1 MCSCFCNF
9 SPSSEATGHSQPP
22 WPFLPASSRTV
33 DRMGAGG
40 VLEPSQASVCEQSNL
55 SWGDAPGK
63 ASKCGRRGQGQQYQQ
78 RFSRLIG
85 DWRLW
90 RGAIT
95 DKLGGQ
101 AGFGVKV
108 RFKSSLHMD
117 WSNRK
122 RHAQGRYIPLVLSC
136 CVLFAWPLVGCSA
149 SCVYR
154 MLRCVVCCCCCYS
167 VLCVVRCCV
176 ALRYVALPCP
186 ALPCSLAGKDAL
198 CAATLLS
205 SSQTAVQ
212 RKQLPYVYA
221 RPQTKVLGVQVGAT
235 IDKEKE
241 RENESVCVCVWT
253 SEASRFAAKGNPSWC

>member
-1 MCSCFCNF
+1 
-9 SPSSEATGHSQPP
+9 
-22 WPFLPASSRTV
+22 
-33 DRMGAGG
+33 MGRCAR
-40 VLEPSQASVCEQSNL
+40 E
-55 SWGDAPGK
+55 

-95 DKLGGQ
+95 DKLGGR

-122 RHAQGRYIPLVLSC
+122 RHAQGRYVPLFLSF
-136 CVLFAWPLVGCSA
+136 VLFAWPLVGCSA

-154 MLRCVVCCCCCYS
+154 MLRCAVCCCCCYS

-186 ALPCSLAGKDAL
+186 ALPCLLPGWQR
-198 CAATLLS
+198 CTLRCNFVIIEPDGVS
-205 SSQTAVQ
+205 TQAIAVCVCEG
-212 RKQLPYVYA
+212 RKRRCWGCKWELLEIK
-221 RPQTKVLGVQVGAT
+221 RKRNL
-235 IDKEKE
+235 K
-241 RENESVCVCVWT
+241 VCVCVWT
-253 SEASRFAAKGNPSWC
+253 REASRFAAKGKPSWC